1 MTTKEKGGVL
11 VLTPM
16 DIRNKEFRR
25 SFRGYNEE
33 EVDEFLDKVMED
45 YEMLYRENAEL
56 KERINI
62 MNEKLQSYIN
72 METTLNN
79 TLIVAQNTAEELKRN
94 AEKEAQ
100 LIIQNAHQT
109 AEKILEQ
116 ANQEVVKIRMELE
129 RYRKQLNIFKA
140 KFKALL
146 EAQLEAILSIDEKEL
161 LPDGEEVEDVTE
173 NAQ

>member
-1 MTTKEKGGVL
+1 M
-11 VLTPM
+11 LTPM
-16 DIRNKEFRR
+16 DIHNKEFRR

-94 AEKEAQ
+94 AEKETQ

-116 ANQEVVKIRMELE
+116 ANPEVVKIKMELE
-129 RYRKQLNIFKA
+129 RYRKRLNIFKA
-140 KFKALL
+140 K
-146 EAQLEAILSIDEKEL
+146 
-161 LPDGEEVEDVTE
+161 V
-173 NAQ
+173 